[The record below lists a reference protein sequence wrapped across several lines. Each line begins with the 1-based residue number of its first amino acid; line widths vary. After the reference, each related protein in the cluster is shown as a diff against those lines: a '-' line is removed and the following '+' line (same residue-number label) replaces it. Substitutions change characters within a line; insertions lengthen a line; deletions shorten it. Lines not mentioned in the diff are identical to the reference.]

1 MRNPDR
7 TAWRTVMDIQTLVD
21 TAYGLALIADYD
33 CSDNLC
39 IPAERQAAQAA
50 PMSAARFLLEQA
62 KDLLN
67 DLEPAVSQLERE
79 AEAAAAIYAPAKG
92 CVDTMNR
99 SKCRTAP
106 NYD

>member
-21 TAYGLALIADYD
+21 PAYGLALIADYD

-39 IPAERQAAQAA
+39 TPAERQAAQAA
-50 PMSAARFLLEQA
+50 PMTAARFLLEQA

-67 DLEPAVSQLERE
+67 DLEPVIRRLERE
-79 AEAAAAIYAPAKG
+79 AGAIAA
-92 CVDTMNR
+92 
-99 SKCRTAP
+99 S
-106 NYD
+106 

>member
-39 IPAERQAAQAA
+39 TPAERQAAPAA
-50 PMSAARFLLEQA
+50 PMTAARFLLEQA

-67 DLEPAVSQLERE
+67 DLEPVIRRLERE
-79 AEAAAAIYAPAKG
+79 AGAIAA
-92 CVDTMNR
+92 
-99 SKCRTAP
+99 S
-106 NYD
+106 